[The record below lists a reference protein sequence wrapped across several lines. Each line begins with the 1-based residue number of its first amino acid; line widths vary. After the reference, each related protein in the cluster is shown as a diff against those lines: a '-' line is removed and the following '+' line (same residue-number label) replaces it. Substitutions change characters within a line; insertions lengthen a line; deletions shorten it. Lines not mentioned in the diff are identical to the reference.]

1 MTVTKGEILYYLF
14 LILTMGAKGIGW
26 TGGQKPFTICL
37 AAAYLCLL
45 LKMLLT
51 DYKLKEWCL
60 NAALLMMAAAVWRNS
75 GETAALAAVCT
86 VIGMK
91 NIPIQRIMRVALAIW
106 GSTFLF
112 SVLRGVL
119 GLGDGVVVVHS
130 RLGLG
135 PMIRYSLGYTHPNV
149 LHVTYFVI
157 VMLLLYVFP
166 MQGKKLW
173 AACGLLFLG
182 NLYIFLYSMSY
193 TGMIIV
199 TFHLCLNLYFD
210 MRRSLSGLEKILLQC
225 VAPFCIVFPIAGPL
239 VIKGKLFAFFNK
251 LLSTRF
257 ELVYFYFH
265 EFQVS
270 WFGTDTTYETEAHL
284 TLDSSFAY
292 LLMYYGIVAF
302 VLLVAAYLMVIHRE
316 IRNGRFGGTGILIS
330 TALAGVTEQFLF
342 NLSFK
347 NISLFWVGDYVY
359 NDLLERG
366 GKNVWDKKFCFLP
379 RQSAPMEI
387 PNLDR
392 VWKRIRTEGERVCWG
407 KCMAW
412 GILAAFLFVTA
423 FQILWKMPE
432 RVYVNRGM
440 ADRFEGAFTVEEGQ
454 EWDRESSLY
463 LGDMSPGEDVYELD
477 GTILIMERVRGS
489 VSALV
494 WGMASGMLVGAG
506 WQTVH
511 LMRRQNKSSCK

>member
-26 TGGQKPFTICL
+26 TEGQKPFTVCI
-37 AAAYLCLL
+37 AAAYLCFLF
-45 LKMLLT
+45 KMLLT

-60 NAALLMMAAAVWRNS
+60 NVALLLMTAAIWRSS
-75 GETAALAAVCT
+75 GETAALAAVCM

-91 NIPIQRIMRVALAIW
+91 NIPIRRVMRVALAIW

-112 SVLRGVL
+112 SILRGVL
-119 GLGDGVVVVHS
+119 GFGDGVVVVHA

-135 PMIRYSLGYTHPNV
+135 PIIRYSLGYTHPNV

-193 TGMIIV
+193 TGVIIV
-199 TFHLCLNLYFD
+199 MFHLCLNLYFD
-210 MRRSLSGLEKILLQC
+210 VRKRPSGLEKILLQC
-225 VAPFCIVFPIAGPL
+225 VAPFCIVFPILGPL
-239 VIKGKLFAFFNK
+239 VIKGRLFQLFNK

-302 VLLVAAYLMVIHRE
+302 VLLVSIYLLAIHRE
-316 IRNGRFGGTGILIS
+316 IKNGRLNEAGIFLS
-330 TALAGVTEQFLF
+330 TSLAGVTEQFLF

-347 NISLFWVGDYVY
+347 NISLFLVGDYVY
-359 NDLLERG
+359 NDLMDRG
-366 GKNVWDKKFCFLP
+366 RENIWNRKMRFLA
-379 RQSAPMEI
+379 RGIDSIQI
-387 PNLDR
+387 PAISR
-392 VWKRIRTEGERVCWG
+392 KRVCIWEKG
-407 KCMAW
+407 KRLAWKQCVVCGVLMA
-412 GILAAFLFVTA
+412 GIFLIFFEIFWRETE
-423 FQILWKMPE
+423 Q
-432 RVYVNRGM
+432 VYVNRGM
-440 ADRFEGAFTVEEGQ
+440 AERFGDFFTVEEGQ
-454 EWDRESSLY
+454 DWDKQNSLF
-463 LGDMSPGEDVYELD
+463 LGDMSPGEDVYELE
-477 GTILIMERVRGS
+477 GIILTMERIRGK
-489 VSALV
+489 VSAAI
-494 WGMASGMLVGAG
+494 WGMVIGMAVCAG
-506 WQTVH
+506 WQVAG
-511 LMRRQNKSSCK
+511 MSRKRRC

>member
-1 MTVTKGEILYYLF
+1 MTVSKGEILYYLF

-26 TGGQKPFTICL
+26 TGGQKPFTVCL
-37 AAAYLCLL
+37 AAAYLCFFIKLL
-45 LKMLLT
+45 MT
-51 DYKLKEWCL
+51 DYSLKEWCL
-60 NAALLMMAAAVWRNS
+60 NAALLLMAAAIWKS
-75 GETAALAAVCT
+75 SKETAALAAVCM

-91 NIPIQRIMRVALAIW
+91 GVPIRRVMKVTLGIW
-106 GSTFLF
+106 GPTFLF

-135 PMIRYSLGYTHPNV
+135 PIIRYSLGYTHPNV
-149 LHVTYFVI
+149 LHVTYFVV

-166 MQGKKLW
+166 MRGKRLW

-193 TGMIIV
+193 TGVIIV

-210 MRRSLSGLEKILLQC
+210 LRRAPSGPEKILLQC
-225 VAPFCIVFPIAGPL
+225 VAPFCIVFPIVGPL
-239 VIKGKLFAFFNK
+239 VIKGRLFDFFNK

-265 EFQVS
+265 EFRVS
-270 WFGTDTTYETEAHL
+270 WFGTDTTIETEAHL

-302 VLLVAAYLMVIHRE
+302 VLFVTAYLLTIHAE
-316 IRNGRFGGTGILIS
+316 VKNGKFDGTGILVS

-347 NISLFWVGDYVY
+347 NISLFFVGDYIY
-359 NDLLERG
+359 NDLLERNREG
-366 GKNVWDKKFCFLP
+366 VWNRRFCFLP
-379 RQSAPMEI
+379 GETI
-387 PNLDR
+387 PIVKLNLSR
-392 VWKRIRTEGERVCWG
+392 GRKKFRMISGRICWG
-407 KCMAW
+407 KCMFFAIFAA
-412 GILAAFLFVTA
+412 ILSLLIFLYC
-423 FQILWKMPE
+423 WKMPE
-432 RVYVNRGM
+432 RVYVNRRM
-440 ADRFEGAFTVEEGQ
+440 AERYENAFTVEEGQ
-454 EWDRESSLY
+454 EWNRQGSLF

-477 GTILIMERVRGS
+477 GSILTMERARGG

-494 WGMASGMLVGAG
+494 WGMAAGMAVTAGFQMAQVGRWHG
-506 WQTVH
+506 GSV
-511 LMRRQNKSSCK
+511 